1 MRSVA
6 LTTVS
11 SGDDGW
17 IHQLRYL
24 PIKWLFPNTTSNLA
38 NHSWLIPCTV
48 FSLPQ
53 QPFPPPPRQAS
64 HDRGAQLPERP
75 GSQQAPYSVTQMVIH
90 INHKRHQTDP
100 LFPAALR
107 QTHPTPVLKWK
118 SCLWTEKFE
127 VLKRHSD
134 VLKLK
139 RRDSLFFFYQSGG
152 IETLECFRFS
162 TPSQSSLQN
171 VSYGL
176 WCTDER
182 EHYAD
187 HRRGWKRQRGER
199 RVPKIKWRRRLRPP
213 AAFRRCEGLSRF
225 QCSASVPQATRE
237 AVCGDQLGSLAQRM
251 SCVFHAHTHLNTHW
265 NTRPLKLSSLSEGA
279 RFGAPA
285 YKYLFADSLLVF
297 WALTHISSPLRLIRC
312 WGKGA
317 GPQPSGLQ
325 YERVACLEQSR
336 TEEMMRPE
344 KKSMENWEKNK
355 TKKKGQ
361 KKRIG
366 LMMKWS
372 ECCVCVFLQVC
383 VCVCVCVCVS
393 ACICKNLLS
402 PPAVG
407 GKRGGRVCSN
417 GGAMPCVYVD

>member
-17 IHQLRYL
+17 THQLRYL
-24 PIKWLFPNTTSNLA
+24 PIKWLFQNTASNLA

-139 RRDSLFFFYQSGG
+139 RRDSLFFFIKVAELKLWNVSVFQHLLNQVCKMFHTVCDALMKESIMPITGGGGRGRGVNGGSQKLSGG
-152 IETLECFRFS
+152 
-162 TPSQSSLQN
+162 
-171 VSYGL
+171 
-176 WCTDER
+176 
-182 EHYAD
+182 
-187 HRRGWKRQRGER
+187 
-199 RVPKIKWRRRLRPP
+199 
-213 AAFRRCEGLSRF
+213 EG
-225 QCSASVPQATRE
+225 
-237 AVCGDQLGSLAQRM
+237 
-251 SCVFHAHTHLNTHW
+251 
-265 NTRPLKLSSLSEGA
+265 
-279 RFGAPA
+279 
-285 YKYLFADSLLVF
+285 
-297 WALTHISSPLRLIRC
+297 
-312 WGKGA
+312 
-317 GPQPSGLQ
+317 
-325 YERVACLEQSR
+325 
-336 TEEMMRPE
+336 
-344 KKSMENWEKNK
+344 
-355 TKKKGQ
+355 
-361 KKRIG
+361 
-366 LMMKWS
+366 
-372 ECCVCVFLQVC
+372 
-383 VCVCVCVCVS
+383 
-393 ACICKNLLS
+393 
-402 PPAVG
+402 
-407 GKRGGRVCSN
+407 
-417 GGAMPCVYVD
+417 